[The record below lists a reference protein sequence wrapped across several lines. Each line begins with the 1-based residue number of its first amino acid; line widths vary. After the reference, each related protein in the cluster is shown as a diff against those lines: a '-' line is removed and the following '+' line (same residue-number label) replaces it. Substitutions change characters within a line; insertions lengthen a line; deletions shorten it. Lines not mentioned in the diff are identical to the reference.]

1 MSVSQQMRLF
11 WHVHTP
17 AGAKGNGRVR
27 YRCSGANNA
36 GFGGADGGTMEGG
49 WMRLACVLLCF
60 ASADGVGK

>member
-36 GFGGADGGTMEGG
+36 GFGGADGGRWRGGG
-49 WMRLACVLLCF
+49 WGLLVLCF
-60 ASADGVGK
+60 ALLRRME